1 MADLIEV
8 HSARCPLNKRR
19 AEAEFKVLQASA
31 DGGHGD
37 SQPLR
42 SLSEAARFDDHDER
56 TDFLNLA
63 HNVAPYII
71 ILEFRIIFSFLA
83 SFCSRQQQLGS

>member
-1 MADLIEV
+1 LANLIEV
-8 HSARCPLNKRR
+8 HSARSSLDQRR
-19 AEAEFKVLQASA
+19 AEAEFKVLQAPA

-37 SQPLR
+37 SQPFR

-63 HNVAPYII
+63 HNVAPYTI
-71 ILEFRIIFSFLA
+71 ILKFRIIFSLRT
-83 SFCSRQQQLGS
+83 SFCSSQQQLC